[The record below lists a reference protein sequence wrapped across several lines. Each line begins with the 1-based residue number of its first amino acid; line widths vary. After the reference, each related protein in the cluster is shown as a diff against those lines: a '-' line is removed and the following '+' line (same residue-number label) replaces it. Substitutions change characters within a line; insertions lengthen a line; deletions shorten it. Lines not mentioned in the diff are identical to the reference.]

1 MLFYLFFAL
10 FYLKQLIKHVLVWY
24 EMSAIVLGSILGVKL
39 WKRVIQLKYEAVDV
53 NKRLHI
59 YMPVYNLLFCSKFYG
74 IKEYT
79 VKAIYHLYHH
89 HHLRIKMFCEF
100 E

>member
-1 MLFYLFFAL
+1 MLQSYFNYAKGKVVEKGF
-10 FYLKQLIKHVLVWY
+10 
-24 EMSAIVLGSILGVKL
+24 
-39 WKRVIQLKYEAVDV
+39 QLKYEALDV

-59 YMPVYNLLFCSKFYG
+59 YMPLYNLLLCSNFYG

-89 HHLRIKMFCEF
+89 HHLRIKMFCE
-100 E
+100 